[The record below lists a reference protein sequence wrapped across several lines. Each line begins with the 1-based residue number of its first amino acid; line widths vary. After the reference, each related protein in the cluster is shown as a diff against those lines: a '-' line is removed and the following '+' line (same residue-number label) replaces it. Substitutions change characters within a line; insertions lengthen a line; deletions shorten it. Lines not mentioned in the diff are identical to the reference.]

1 MKGNGKLLPSLF
13 SSFSKSCQKWNTL
26 GRVELIPTV
35 LCVCVCMCVCVCARA
50 RARAGG
56 WGAPQRFLAQSCF
69 YNSLSTDLC
78 PLPGLSWE
86 FLRSKKLL
94 GS

>member
-35 LCVCVCMCVCVCARA
+35 LCVCVCVCVWVCVCVRA
-50 RARAGG
+50 RPGACCWVGG
-56 WGAPQRFLAQSCF
+56 PSAVPGSELFL
-69 YNSLSTDLC
+69 
-78 PLPGLSWE
+78 
-86 FLRSKKLL
+86 
-94 GS
+94 

>member
-13 SSFSKSCQKWNTL
+13 SSFSKSCQKWNML
-26 GRVELIPTV
+26 GRVELIPDGPV
-35 LCVCVCMCVCVCARA
+35 CVCVCVYWWV
-50 RARAGG
+50 
-56 WGAPQRFLAQSCF
+56 GAPQRFLAQSCF

>member
-35 LCVCVCMCVCVCARA
+35 LCVCVCVCMCVCVCARA
-50 RARAGG
+50 PGRVLVGGGPLSGSWLRVVFITHLVQTFVPSLASAGS
-56 WGAPQRFLAQSCF
+56 F
-69 YNSLSTDLC
+69 
-78 PLPGLSWE
+78 
-86 FLRSKKLL
+86 
-94 GS
+94 